1 MMLEVPE
8 PSAAIRL
15 SSPGSAGSP
24 YEACKS
30 SVSRLVLVARL
41 ASSAKEEISELN

>member
-24 YEACKS
+24 CEACKS
-30 SVSRLVLVARL
+30 SSRLVLVARL